1 MKKIIV
7 FTLLFTILF
16 AGCGLLSNSQTKS
29 HKEAVLTS
37 IYISQLPEKTNY
49 AYEEPLDLTGLE
61 VKARYT
67 DGSEKIV
74 DGWSSSPSPWTNMK
88 TSGTIIITI
97 TYSGKS
103 TNFTITVAK
112 KSSSPETTA
121 ADKYFWGTW
130 VRMDNGA
137 EYEVLESSVV
147 QNNKSYNITSSEN
160 GVLKVSGLGTFKK
173 ESDRVM
179 VNSNIPYFRKGGTN
193 LEYSLKI
200 VSFGN
205 GASRAAG
212 TPVGGI
218 KGRAKSTKYA
228 VESESQS
235 DDEGLINF
243 TAPTANDPQ
252 EITITNGEEI
262 VVIPGLNIINSGD
275 FMGTVALVGKD
286 DYSLKITGKISDDQK
301 ENGCLYGNKVKSYR
315 MKVTITNIT
324 KNKFSTSV
332 CTIEPKD
339 PNLTITPVDTTALSL
354 FTISTLDEN
363 STKTVEL
370 SVEYGDLS
378 EPFIDTGLNVI
389 IRNPITNQEWT
400 DFIPLRFFREKIPIT
415 IAAKNPENNKN
426 AALNGFIIYPDGN
439 NQFFSIK
446 NDSNK
451 TIFVPTFGSD
461 KNYMLVFS
469 GATVTSQ
476 LSNSTEMYYT
486 VNPGALTP
494 RPVVTQGDESILTYI
509 PFGGKNHTE
518 NTAYSVTS
526 DFEAYLS
533 DGEIDYYS
541 ILADLAE

>member
-1 MKKIIV
+1 MKKIVPFI
-7 FTLLFTILF
+7 LLFTIF
-16 AGCGLLSNSQTKS
+16 FTSCGLLTDTKN
-29 HKEAVLTS
+29 KAPVQANLTS

-49 AYEEPLDLTGLE
+49 AYEEVLDLTGLE
-61 VKARYT
+61 VKARYS

-74 DGWSSSPSPWTNMK
+74 DGWTSSPTPWTKMK
-88 TSGTIIITI
+88 SSGTIIITI
-97 TYSGKS
+97 LYKGKT
-103 TNFTITVAK
+103 TNFTIIVAK
-112 KSSSPETTA
+112 KSSSPEITA
-121 ADKYFWGTW
+121 ANKYFWGIW
-130 VRMDNGA
+130 VRMDSGT

-147 QNNKSYNITSSEN
+147 QNNKSYNITSSDSST
-160 GVLKVSGLGTFKK
+160 LTVSNLGTFKK

-179 VNSNIPYFRKGGTN
+179 VNNNIPYFRKGGTN

-200 VSFGN
+200 VNFNLSGN
-205 GASRAAG
+205 RAAA

-218 KGRAKSTKYA
+218 KGKAKSTKYGI
-228 VESESQS
+228 ESESQS
-235 DDEGLINF
+235 DDEGIIKF

-252 EITITNGEEI
+252 EITITDGDEV

-301 ENGCLYGNKVKSYR
+301 DNGCLYGNGAKSYK

-339 PNLTITPVDTTALSL
+339 TNLTIASDTTALSW

-363 STKTVEL
+363 STKTVDL
-370 SVEYGDLS
+370 SVEYGDLTD
-378 EPFIDTGLNVI
+378 PFIDTGLNVI

-400 DFIPLRFFREKIPIT
+400 DFIPLRFFREAIPIT

-439 NQFFSIK
+439 NLFFSIK

-451 TIFVPTFGSD
+451 TILVPTFGSD
-461 KNYMLVFS
+461 KKYMLVFS

-486 VNPGALTP
+486 VNPGTLTP
-494 RPVVTQGDESILTYI
+494 RPVITQGDESILTYI

-518 NTAYSVTS
+518 KTAYSVIS

-541 ILADLAE
+541 IAADL

>member
-1 MKKIIV
+1 MQ
-7 FTLLFTILF
+7 
-16 AGCGLLSNSQTKS
+16 AN
-29 HKEAVLTS
+29 LTS

-49 AYEEPLDLTGLE
+49 AYEEALDLTGLE

-67 DGSEKIV
+67 DGTEKVI
-74 DGWSSSPSPWTNMK
+74 DNWSSSPAPWTKMK
-88 TSGTIIITI
+88 SSGTIIITI
-97 TYSGKS
+97 TYKGKI
-103 TNFTITVAK
+103 TTFTIIVAK
-112 KSSSPETTA
+112 KTSPETTTTA
-121 ADKYFWGTW
+121 NKYFWGTW
-130 VRMDNGA
+130 VRMDSGT

-147 QNNKSYNITSSEN
+147 QNNKSYTITSSDSST
-160 GVLKVSGLGTFKK
+160 LTVSNLGTFKK

-179 VNSNIPYFRKGGTN
+179 VNNNIPYFRKGGTN

-200 VSFGN
+200 VNFNSSGN
-205 GASRAAG
+205 RAAA

-218 KGRAKSTKYA
+218 KGKAKSTKYGI
-228 VESESQS
+228 ESESQS
-235 DDEGLINF
+235 DDEGIIKF

-252 EITITNGEEI
+252 EITITDGDEV

-301 ENGCLYGNKVKSYR
+301 DNGCLYGNGAKSYK

-339 PNLTITPVDTTALSL
+339 TNLTIASDTTALSW

-363 STKTVEL
+363 STKTVDL
-370 SVEYGDLS
+370 SVEYGDLT

-400 DFIPLRFFREKIPIT
+400 DFIPLRFFREAIPIT

-439 NQFFSIK
+439 NLFFSIR
-446 NDSNK
+446 NDSSK
-451 TIFVPTFGSD
+451 TIYVPTFGSD
-461 KNYMLVFS
+461 NKYMLVFS

-486 VNPGALTP
+486 VNPGTLTP
-494 RPVVTQGDESILTYI
+494 RPVITQGDESILTYI

-518 NTAYSVTS
+518 KTAYSVTS

-541 ILADLAE
+541 IAADL

>member
-1 MKKIIV
+1 MKKIVPFILLITIF
-7 FTLLFTILF
+7 FTSCELLT
-16 AGCGLLSNSQTKS
+16 NTKN
-29 HKEAVLTS
+29 KAPLEPNLTS

-49 AYEEPLDLTGLE
+49 AYEEALDLTGLE

-67 DGSEKIV
+67 DGTEKVI
-74 DGWSSSPSPWTNMK
+74 DNWSSSPAPWTKMK
-88 TSGTIIITI
+88 SSGTIIITI
-97 TYSGKS
+97 TYKGKI
-103 TNFTITVAK
+103 TTFTIIVAK
-112 KSSSPETTA
+112 KTSPETTTTA
-121 ADKYFWGTW
+121 NKYFWGTW
-130 VRMDNGA
+130 VRMDSGM

-147 QNNKSYNITSSEN
+147 QNNKSYNITSSDSST
-160 GVLKVSGLGTFKK
+160 LTVSNLGTFKK

-179 VNSNIPYFRKGGTN
+179 VNNNIPYFRKGGTN

-200 VSFGN
+200 VNFNSSGN
-205 GASRAAG
+205 RAAA

-218 KGRAKSTKYA
+218 KGKAKSTKYGI
-228 VESESQS
+228 ESESQS
-235 DDEGLINF
+235 DDEGIIKF

-252 EITITNGEEI
+252 EITITDGNEF

-301 ENGCLYGNKVKSYR
+301 DNGCLYGNGAKSYK

-339 PNLTITPVDTTALSL
+339 TNLTIASDTTALSW

-363 STKTVEL
+363 STKTVDL
-370 SVEYGDLS
+370 SVEYGDLT

-400 DFIPLRFFREKIPIT
+400 DFIPLRFFREAIPIT

-439 NQFFSIK
+439 NLFFSIK

-451 TIFVPTFGSD
+451 TILVPTFGSD
-461 KNYMLVFS
+461 KKYMLVFS

-486 VNPGALTP
+486 VNPGTLTP
-494 RPVVTQGDESILTYI
+494 RPVITQGDESILTYI
-509 PFGGKNHTE
+509 RFGGNNHTE
-518 NTAYSVTS
+518 NAAYSVTS

-541 ILADLAE
+541 ISADL